1 MMTKQAQLVEYSIQD
16 IVEYIVGD
24 LGIEYDKVMQLFYNS
39 QTFDKLTDVDTGLY
53 LESSAYVYTIFQDEL
68 NFGSVVQ
75 AEI

>member
-1 MMTKQAQLVEYSIQD
+1 MTKQAQLVEYSIQD

-24 LGIEYDKVMQLFYNS
+24 LGIEYDKAMQLFYNS

>member
-1 MMTKQAQLVEYSIQD
+1 MTKQAQLVEYSIQD

-24 LGIEYDKVMQLFYNS
+24 LGVEYDKAMQLFYNS